1 MGTLYV
7 VATPIGNLNDMTPRA
22 VEVLKNVNLILCE
35 DTRHSLGLLNYFN
48 IKNRLMAYHKFNEK
62 EKVNEIISYLKS
74 GDDIAL
80 ITDAGSPCISDP
92 GYILVNEARKEGV
105 NVIGVGGISAVITAL
120 SVSGLNTDSFSF
132 YGFFPRENKEKDEF
146 IKNIESTKTNLAV
159 IYESPKRIIK
169 TLEYIYEKLGSV
181 LVSVSKD
188 LTKIH
193 EVNYFGRIENV
204 LEELRNFDKADVG
217 EYVIIIELEVKEEKK
232 ENDISTEALLIDTM
246 VKNNVTMKEA
256 IDILNRNS
264 KISKKD
270 IYNASLNLKKL

>member
-146 IKNIESTKTNLAV
+146 IKNIESTKSNLAV
-159 IYESPKRIIK
+159 IY
-169 TLEYIYEKLGSV
+169 
-181 LVSVSKD
+181 
-188 LTKIH
+188 
-193 EVNYFGRIENV
+193 
-204 LEELRNFDKADVG
+204 
-217 EYVIIIELEVKEEKK
+217 
-232 ENDISTEALLIDTM
+232 
-246 VKNNVTMKEA
+246 
-256 IDILNRNS
+256 
-264 KISKKD
+264 
-270 IYNASLNLKKL
+270 